1 MPNPNLKTEA
11 RIDPAIIL
19 VGSIVMLFITGASPY
34 LVAVS
39 LKDMT
44 EDFGGGRTIPSSAFA
59 LTYIGSGFGGILM
72 GWVVDRYGFAIPAFT
87 GAIMVSLGGLLT
99 SVVEQ
104 PWQLLA
110 IYGVMFGLSGQGALA
125 APAMA
130 NISRWYEQKRA
141 MAVGMVSSGQALAGI
156 IWLPIFG
163 WAVDLIGWR
172 DLYYLFGAVALMVLL
187 PVAWFVRHKPPKV
200 LEGPKI
206 GVETSDRGK
215 QIRTLGSASALSNRT
230 IQVTLTIAILGCC
243 LAMAMPLAHL
253 VAFVTDVGHTRI
265 EGATVLSAVLFSAFI
280 SRAIFLGLIAGR
292 IGGLWSLLVFS
303 GVQGS
308 MLGLFTISE
317 QLWALYACAIL
328 FGLGYGG
335 IFPIYSVVVRDH
347 LPHHQT
353 GWRTGV
359 IFSSGAVAMGVGGW
373 LGGYMFDSTGSYQAP
388 FLIGVMAN
396 AFNILLVI
404 WLIAKLKPLTSK
416 GISNNGIA
424 A

>member
-1 MPNPNLKTEA
+1 MAAHFWL
-11 RIDPAIIL
+11 
-19 VGSIVMLFITGASPY
+19 
-34 LVAVS
+34 
-39 LKDMT
+39 
-44 EDFGGGRTIPSSAFA
+44 GGRPDW
-59 LTYIGSGFGGILM
+59 LE
-72 GWVVDRYGFAIPAFT
+72 RP
-87 GAIMVSLGGLLT
+87 LLF
-99 SVVEQ
+99 V
-104 PWQLLA
+104 
-110 IYGVMFGLSGQGALA
+110 
-125 APAMA
+125 
-130 NISRWYEQKRA
+130 
-141 MAVGMVSSGQALAGI
+141 
-156 IWLPIFG
+156 
-163 WAVDLIGWR
+163 
-172 DLYYLFGAVALMVLL
+172 GAVALMVLM

-200 LEGPKI
+200 
-206 GVETSDRGK
+206 VERTTNGLKTTNREK
-215 QIRTLGSASALSNRT
+215 QIRTRGPASALSNTT

-308 MLGLFTISE
+308 MLGLFIICE

-335 IFPIYSVVVRDH
+335 IFPIYSVAVRDH

-359 IFSSGAVAMGVGGW
+359 IFSVGAAAMGVGGW
-373 LGGYMFDSTGSYQAP
+373 LGGYMFDTTGSYQAP

-404 WLIAKLKPLTSK
+404 WLIARLKPLTR
-416 GISNNGIA
+416 GILKSEVAG
-424 A
+424 